1 VIAVRALSPGIKVI
15 TSISAKPCFVYSK
28 FIDLYQTTL
37 ERKMNKTVLIT
48 GASSGIGLELA
59 RIFAGK
65 SYNLFLVARNEQN
78 LANLATEIKRE
89 HQITIHILAKDLSK
103 PNAAQEV
110 FEATKQSNI
119 QIDILI
125 NNAGAG
131 LNGRFTENKLQD
143 ELDIIQL
150 NIVSLAAL
158 SHLYGADMT
167 KRKTGH
173 ILNVASTAAFQ
184 PGPLMSNYYASK
196 AYVLMLSEGLRS
208 ELKDSGVSVTT
219 LCPGPTQTE
228 FFSRAGMGS
237 TFLAKAPHM
246 LTAKQVANIA
256 YQAVQHKKGVVVS
269 GILNKIMVFSTRFAP
284 RFLTASIAKY
294 FNAEHSF

>member
-1 VIAVRALSPGIKVI
+1 
-15 TSISAKPCFVYSK
+15 
-28 FIDLYQTTL
+28 
-37 ERKMNKTVLIT
+37 MNKTVLIT

-59 RIFAGK
+59 RIFASK
-65 SYNLFLVARNEQN
+65 SYDLFLVARNEQS
-78 LANLATEIKRE
+78 LASLAAEIKRE
-89 HQITIHILAKDLSK
+89 HPVAIHILAKDLSI

-110 FEATKQSNI
+110 FEVTKQSNI

-131 LNGRFTENKLQD
+131 LNGKFTDNSLQD

-158 SHLYGADMT
+158 SHLYGADMA
-167 KRKTGH
+167 KRKAGH

-208 ELKDSGVSVTT
+208 ELKESGVVVTT
-219 LCPGPTQTE
+219 LCPGPTKTE
-228 FFSRAGMGS
+228 FFNRAGMGS
-237 TFLAKAPHM
+237 TSLANAPHM
-246 LTAKQVANIA
+246 LTAKQVAIIG
-256 YQAVQHKKGVVVS
+256 YKAVLHGKGVTVA
-269 GILNKIMVFSTRFAP
+269 GIINNIMVFSTRLAP
-284 RFLTASIAKY
+284 RALLSLCQV
-294 FNAEHSF
+294 SWLCD